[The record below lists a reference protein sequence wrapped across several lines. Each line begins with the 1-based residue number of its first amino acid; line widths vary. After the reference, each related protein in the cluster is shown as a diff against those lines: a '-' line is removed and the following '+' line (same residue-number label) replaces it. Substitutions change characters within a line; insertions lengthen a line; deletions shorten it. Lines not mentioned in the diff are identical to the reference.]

1 MKQILEYI
9 LTLIIQKP
17 EDLVITE
24 TKLDDLNIQYLITAN
39 KEDVGKIIGKQGK
52 IIQAIRNISKIWA
65 IKNNKQIRIDVG

>member
-9 LTLIIQKP
+9 ISLIVQKP
-17 EDLVITE
+17 EDLKVTE
-24 TKLDDLNIQYLITAN
+24 TKIDDLNIQYIISAD
-39 KEDVGKIIGKQGK
+39 KDDIGKIIGKQGK

>member
-17 EDLVITE
+17 EDLVVTE
-24 TKLDDLNIQYLITAN
+24 TKVDDMNIQYLITAN

>member
-17 EDLVITE
+17 EDLVVTE
-24 TKLDDLNIQYLITAN
+24 TKVDEMNIQYLITAN

>member
-17 EDLVITE
+17 EDLVVTE
-24 TKLDDLNIQYLITAN
+24 TKLDEVNIQYLITAN

>member
-17 EDLVITE
+17 EDLVVTE

>member
-9 LTLIIQKP
+9 LSLIIQKP
-17 EDLVITE
+17 EDLVVTE
-24 TKLDDLNIQYLITAN
+24 TKVDEMNIQYLITAN